1 MNEICTCELMH
12 LFQLSARAV
21 IGLQLK
27 QIPAAVFSGQQHLLF
42 GAIHNSCKPSV
53 KHRYSC
59 FTTLSGGR
67 CPPHSPPAREITSP
81 LTPECRLRRFFI
93 IYLKVNA
100 VALKGKGR
108 PFRERSAPVIAY
120 VSHYC
125 SLNLHLASIASVS
138 EIFSLCTITPSGA
151 LRRTAAKFRIYSI
164 PASAILLQTS

>member
-59 FTTLSGGR
+59 FTTFSGGR

-100 VALKGKGR
+100 VAL
-108 PFRERSAPVIAY
+108 PFFHYYLTKIASYVIMLKLLTERSG
-120 VSHYC
+120 
-125 SLNLHLASIASVS
+125 SIAFRKKIPFDRPDTYAGAVID
-138 EIFSLCTITPSGA
+138 IFH
-151 LRRTAAKFRIYSI
+151 
-164 PASAILLQTS
+164 

>member
-1 MNEICTCELMH
+1 MTDSTITVSGGHFLPIQKRCVLWHRNNKGTNQNTKAVSICTIGDRFCYAAERVTL
-12 LFQLSARAV
+12 LFT
-21 IGLQLK
+21 
-27 QIPAAVFSGQQHLLF
+27 GQQHLLF

-100 VALKGKGR
+100 VAVLLFKSILDYKLSIYYNDITLKK
-108 PFRERSAPVIAY
+108 FF
-120 VSHYC
+120 
-125 SLNLHLASIASVS
+125 LFL
-138 EIFSLCTITPSGA
+138 
-151 LRRTAAKFRIYSI
+151 LRVFVPKTD
-164 PASAILLQTS
+164 

>member
-1 MNEICTCELMH
+1 MIMCVDIGENGTIISYR
-12 LFQLSARAV
+12 FSV
-21 IGLQLK
+21 ITIKLRLIRK
-27 QIPAAVFSGQQHLLF
+27 SGQQHLLF

-100 VALKGKGR
+100 VALNFIFLHIDKHRDMYYNIALIIKPKGGT
-108 PFRERSAPVIAY
+108 
-120 VSHYC
+120 
-125 SLNLHLASIASVS
+125 L
-138 EIFSLCTITPSGA
+138 
-151 LRRTAAKFRIYSI
+151 
-164 PASAILLQTS
+164 